1 MQNKN
6 DWKLF
11 AALTAW
17 ALLPSVYLL
26 VRMHI
31 VAANS
36 VDINILGQLEW
47 FDLIDEVLVTTL
59 TVPLYSLLKP
69 KNAGASAARNTV
81 AFLLSFCVYSLFAV
95 FVALHVGSIAAYMN
109 AEAATQFLLL
119 QTGAMLIAFV
129 STFGVNDEL
138 IVVQEFVGHEHS
150 HLHIAATIASQVDD
164 VTFGTFGFERT
175 HCGDKFIKC
184 GATELVDLDVASGLV
199 EHVTCIH
206 RVDGDIAA
214 SDNEIECFGRV
225 VAFDAQFHL
234 SAIVAS

>member
-36 VDINILGQLEW
+36 VDINILGQMEW

-95 FVALHVGSIAAYMN
+95 FVALHVGSIAA
-109 AEAATQFLLL
+109 
-119 QTGAMLIAFV
+119 
-129 STFGVNDEL
+129 
-138 IVVQEFVGHEHS
+138 
-150 HLHIAATIASQVDD
+150 
-164 VTFGTFGFERT
+164 
-175 HCGDKFIKC
+175 
-184 GATELVDLDVASGLV
+184 
-199 EHVTCIH
+199 
-206 RVDGDIAA
+206 
-214 SDNEIECFGRV
+214 
-225 VAFDAQFHL
+225 
-234 SAIVAS
+234 